1 MTTCKTAWLVLRA
14 NLGQLLAYLIGLSM
28 LAGLLAMGVS
38 MDSSNTDAQSFD
50 PPRSTLAII
59 DRDSNGEHRFGTALR
74 SYLTGS
80 ADIVDMQDSEMAID
94 DAMATQQV
102 DVIIIVPQGYAQD
115 FVSAAR
121 SSGDM
126 PALEYVGTG
135 NGEDSTE
142 NGGETETGNTGST
155 SSAGSAGSTDSAA
168 SSQSAASSLET
179 MRISGFLDSMRMALA
194 MDTSADL
201 DSAFDAIA
209 QQSGTDKSR
218 SATVSVYT
226 PAGQREQAAAAEA
239 NAEGSAP
246 SRVLRGSAAAMIY
259 AITLA
264 VSLATIIVMTAFN
277 DPRAVERI
285 AVSAAKPR
293 RVRLQLLLVCSAIGV
308 AMWLCCLAM
317 ALGFAAARGGGL
329 ASINRASMTLTA
341 VTMLVLCLVSVAFG
355 FFVGEFRVSSAATN
369 GVVNTVG
376 LASAFLSGAWL
387 PQWLMQGSVAA
398 IAKCLP
404 GWWYVDALNQAFG
417 GGSSAIAAP
426 HVAGWAASTALM
438 AAFGILFVLAGLLV
452 GRIKKR

>member
-38 MDSSNTDAQSFD
+38 MNFSDTDAQSFD

-59 DRDSNGEHRFGTALR
+59 DRDSNGGHRFGTALR
-74 SYLTGS
+74 SYLKSS
-80 ADIVDMQDSEMAID
+80 ADIVDVQDSEMAID

-115 FVSAAR
+115 FTSATQ
-121 SSGDM
+121 SGGAV

-135 NGEDSTE
+135 NGDDSTE
-142 NGGETETGNTGST
+142 NGSESGAGSTGST
-155 SSAGSAGSTDSAA
+155 GSAGSTDNTA
-168 SSQSAASSLET
+168 SSQSAASALET
-179 MRISGFLDSMRMALA
+179 MRISGFLDSVRMALA
-194 MDTSADL
+194 TGTSADL

-226 PAGQREQAAAAEA
+226 PAGQQEQAAAAEA
-239 NAEGSAP
+239 SAEGSAP

-355 FFVGEFRVSSAATN
+355 FFVGEFRVSSAAAN